1 MSIEEQ
7 EKEKKRALKEIM
19 DAYNKIREH
28 EKENKITSDNK

>member
-1 MSIEEQ
+1 MSTVEQ
-7 EKEKKRALKEIM
+7 EKEKQRALKKIM